1 MNYVQTTG
9 LHKIF
14 TNSTFTE
21 FTSDA
26 IASGV
31 NSDSII
37 YIICQ
42 NDTSLGSEFTDG
54 KTLIWA
60 KGNFYA
66 GDNKLDILLPVTY
79 DELKQLRDTNMLV
92 PGQQYRI
99 TDYKTTCATNTYN
112 NTELLFRFDCRVADT
127 VGYTYNY
134 FDIIVTADTNNTL
147 NENAR
152 ACSPSST
159 SASTDSK
166 YTSQKFSKWRL
177 KYLLDNDTTY
187 RWATSTG
194 KGVIYYMEDEW
205 GNTSCYD
212 FKNIVMRPYMIDH
225 TKLNN
230 HNVANN
236 YMGSGNP
243 QTIFTKTTKYLYTFG
258 VIDTFSSCTDSL
270 SVGTIQTADGTLSG
284 STHKYSNCKND
295 SLFKPESNTTYYY
308 IPMNFMIVSLTFH
321 TSASGT
327 YYSSLGC
334 WNTDFRNSTSCSI
347 ICINTCHNTSI
358 TDSQNIDL
366 YSLNIYE
373 NNISTTRRVSI
384 ISQDEYMT
392 QGWIFKISMQGAGG
406 HSTFCCSSHLKSI
419 TLSGELAREIRIFAS
434 SIQNNEF
441 IGSNKILIDANAN
454 SKEPT
459 TSRVGYILYNSFSHA
474 TNITIKSGNVFSNKF
489 NAGDYYTI
497 LTTSNSNS
505 FNNPWHNYFFYGAN
519 YGTADNFKEI
529 SLPSGEVNINVVG
542 KNVQYIQI
550 D

>member
-1 MNYVQTTG
+1 MAKKFVDVVG
-9 LHKIF
+9 LHNVF
-14 TNSTFTE
+14 DVSGSQLNTSTIKQSARSEADDYSILFIT
-21 FTSDA
+21 TDDTDTTYGYD
-26 IASGV
+26 SG
-31 NSDSII
+31 SRW
-37 YIICQ
+37 
-42 NDTSLGSEFTDG
+42 
-54 KTLIWA
+54 IWA
-60 KGNFYA
+60 NGKLYNGNDSS
-66 GDNKLDILLPVTY
+66 GRIIPITY
-79 DELKQLRDTNMLV
+79 SELKQLRNNGKLI

-99 TDYKTTCATNTYN
+99 TDYKTTCTTSTYTDSN
-112 NTELLFRFDCRVADT
+112 NLFRFDCRVADT

-159 SASTDSK
+159 SASTNSK

-177 KYLLDNDTTY
+177 KYSIDNDTTY

-236 YMGSGNP
+236 YYGTGNP

-258 VIDTFSSCTDSL
+258 VIDTFSSCKDSL
-270 SVGTIQTADGTLSG
+270 SVGIIQTADGTLSG

-295 SLFKPESNTTYYY
+295 SLFKPEAITTYYY

-358 TDSQNIDL
+358 TDSRNIDL
-366 YSLNIYE
+366 YSTNIYE
-373 NNISTTRRVSI
+373 NIISTTIRVSI
-384 ISQDEYMT
+384 ITQNEYMT
-392 QGWIFKISMQGAGG
+392 SGWIFKISMQGAGG
-406 HSTFCCSSHLKSI
+406 YSTLCCNSHFKDI
-419 TLSGELAREIRIFAS
+419 TMTGNISQGIRIYAS
-434 SIQNNEF
+434 SIQCNEF
-441 IGSNKILIDANAN
+441 INSMDILIDANAN
-454 SKEPT
+454 SETPT
-459 TSRVGYILYNSFSHA
+459 TSQVGYILYNSFSHA
-474 TNITIKSGNVFSNKF
+474 TNLIIKSGNVFSNKF
-489 NAGDYYTI
+489 NAGDYYAT

-505 FNNPWHNYFFYGAN
+505 FNNPWRNYFFY
-519 YGTADNFKEI
+519 
-529 SLPSGEVNINVVG
+529 
-542 KNVQYIQI
+542 
-550 D
+550 